1 MIATDR
7 CQFATNTRPRCHLR
21 SVGGLAAL
29 HTHTHTH
36 IHKTCTEGQS
46 TMLQET
52 TEASLV
58 MKGKLGSC
66 LDFDRQL
73 SEENLAYLKSVY
85 CNALK
90 N

>member
-29 HTHTHTH
+29 HTHTH

-58 MKGKLGSC
+58 MKGKPGSY

>member
-7 CQFATNTRPRCHLR
+7 CQFGTNSRPRCHSR
-21 SVGGLAAL
+21 SVGGLATS
-29 HTHTHTH
+29 HTHTHT
-36 IHKTCTEGQS
+36 HKTCTEGQS
-46 TMLQET
+46 AVLQET
-52 TEASLV
+52 TEVLLV
-58 MKGKLGSC
+58 MKGKPGSG